1 MNSRNNQSRNIW
13 VKRIILWVGYAIL
26 FTSVGFLLLRIW
38 EIRKSLSFESLGP
51 NTLLLIALCG
61 VSFAISQFLLS
72 TAWRLLLMWW
82 GVMDLKLSLCHS
94 IYGRTQ
100 IAKYLPGNVF
110 HFAGRQVIGKYCA
123 GSQAAIAGASLYE
136 ILGLLITSGFMALAG
151 MAYYHFPQSAIS
163 SETLFA
169 MVSIA
174 VLMIIVIS
182 LCTQRLA
189 IIKGIYPS
197 GHKESSVFKQLVPAY
212 SCYAMFFVLYS
223 GHMALLVDSIS
234 GIDFVSNFG
243 RLLTVVSIAWLAGY
257 ITPGA
262 PGGLGVRE
270 ALLVLGLSPIMGES
284 DAILAAFALRLVTV
298 LGDLFFFLVALKIPL
313 PVVPGSEH
321 GADDYKQP
329 DSSTAIQR

>member
-1 MNSRNNQSRNIW
+1 MISQNNQSRNIW
-13 VKRIILWVGYAIL
+13 VKRVIIWLGYTIL
-26 FTSVGFLLLRIW
+26 FACVGFLLLRIW
-38 EIRKSLSFESLGP
+38 EIRKSLSFESLGLE
-51 NTLLLIALCG
+51 TLVLIVLCG

-72 TAWRLLLMWW
+72 TAWRFLLMWW
-82 GVMDLKLSLCHS
+82 GVNDLKLSWCHS

-110 HFAGRQVIGKYCA
+110 HFASRQVVGKYCE

-136 ILGLLITSGFMALAG
+136 ILGLLITSGLMALAG
-151 MAYYHFPQSAIS
+151 MAYYHLPQSTIS
-163 SETLFA
+163 TETLVA

-174 VLMIIVIS
+174 VLAIIVIS
-182 LCTQRLA
+182 LCAQRLA

-197 GHKESSVFKQLVPAY
+197 GHKKSSVFKQLVPAY
-212 SCYAMFFVLYS
+212 SCYAIFFILYS
-223 GHMALLVDSIS
+223 GHMSLLVDHIS

-257 ITPGA
+257 ITPGS

-284 DAILAAFALRLVTV
+284 DAIIAAFALRLVTV

-313 PVVPGSEH
+313 PVVFDSEN
-321 GADDYKQP
+321 GAADDKQAG
-329 DSSTAIQR
+329 SNSAIQR